1 MDDLAALSGT
11 APADRAD
18 RAREAWELYA
28 STYGGSEICD
38 LITDLMHL
46 ADLESEDGGPV
57 ALATAE
63 LHYDAEI

>member
-1 MDDLAALSGT
+1 MDDLAELSGIT
-11 APADRAD
+11 PTDRAD

-28 STYGGSEICD
+28 STYRGSEICD

-46 ADLESEDGGPV
+46 ADLETADGGPV

-63 LHYDAEI
+63 LHYDAEV